1 MKKKF
6 YLLVPASQWC
16 SGGYDSAAEAKLAV
30 PSYRLDGHVV
40 LIAEVV
46 EEGKLVTAR
55 VWQPVG
61 GEA

>member
-6 YLLVPASQWC
+6 YLISPAAQWY

-30 PSYRLDGHVV
+30 SSYRLDGHVV

-46 EEGKLVTAR
+46 EEGRLVTAR
-55 VWQPVG
+55 VWQPIG
-61 GEA
+61 DQS